1 MSTRLPAPWLLA
13 LSLLTAGCYTSDF
26 PLTPAAEGP
35 QNTDVLGTW
44 RCVQSDLESPAA
56 MTLKVSSAQGGHYRA
71 EFSAPGET
79 AAPYLAHPSRVGGVT
94 ILNVQE
100 VKNGE
105 PRGDWV
111 FIRYWL
117 LRGDI
122 LDINVLSD
130 GALKGRGKSPAA
142 LRDAIAAAIDSPA
155 LYERYCTCVRLAREG
170 SGT

>member
-1 MSTRLPAPWLLA
+1 MPP
-13 LSLLTAGCYTSDF
+13 LSLVFALLTASCYTSDF
-26 PLTPAAEGP
+26 PLAPRAEGSL
-35 QNTDVLGTW
+35 DSGVLGTW
-44 RCVQSDLESPAA
+44 RCVQSDPESPDA
-56 MTLKVSSAQGGHYRA
+56 MTLKVTSADAGHYRA

-79 AAPYLAHPSRVGGVT
+79 ALPYLLHPSRVGSTT

-100 VKNGE
+100 VKDGE

-117 LRGDI
+117 LRDSI
-122 LDINVLSD
+122 LDINVLSEHS
-130 GALKGRGKSPAA
+130 LKGRGNSPAA

-155 LYERYCTCVRLAREG
+155 LYERYCTCLRVAKEG